1 MVRKTKMKK
10 TPHLARK
17 SIVTTRL
24 AAVTIL
30 TVSVVAATAVVVQTT
45 SDTTGAPAAP
55 ALVGLKRPV
64 TMRWTRVPGATS
76 YRIWRDGVVVKTV
89 TGLQATVFISCTGN
103 TPHRL
108 NVQAQNSSGKS
119 PMKTPVWRTC

>member
-1 MVRKTKMKK
+1 M
-10 TPHLARK
+10 

-30 TVSVVAATAVVVQTT
+30 TATVVAVSAVVVKTT
-45 SDTTGAPAAP
+45 SDTTGTPAAP

-76 YRIWRDGVVVKTV
+76 YRIWRDGVVIRTV
-89 TGLQATVFISCTGN
+89 TGLSATVFISCTGN

-108 NVQAQNSSGKS
+108 NVQSQNSTGKS
-119 PMKTPVWRTC
+119 AMKPPRWVTC